1 MHPSKSS
8 PDLFA
13 ACDPAAGEEERNRI
27 CITPRLWMVDEAG
40 VRVIFLWHEPLFRFT
55 LSDSLSLRYAAV
67 YLRLNNL
74 ATQEEIA
81 EAFGHSVATQRRWET
96 RFLAAGLEGLMRG
109 KSTGR
114 PSAIPASLDGVL
126 KKWFEEGVSNR
137 QMAKRLQV
145 SEATVHRAL
154 ARLGLHREIPRTELP
169 WPADPGEES
178 DPAEVAEPGEVCQ
191 AVPATAEDSAE
202 EAQPGESDL
211 GETQQDGDSVD
222 VMAAPP
228 KAHASECLD
237 ARESSS
243 CQQSPAETT
252 IGSEIIPSGN
262 TAVAE
267 CAPGE
272 EETEAEE
279 FGTCWP
285 AAGEPLEE
293 VLARLEAEGFSI
305 DFDPDDRS
313 GDRALARLGLLE
325 DAKPLFADRPAVRQA
340 GVLLA
345 IPLLAES
352 RLLEL
357 FSAVYHSLGAAFYG
371 LRTTVVVLFV
381 AALLRIKRA
390 EHFKEHNP
398 RELGHVLG
406 LDRAPEVKT
415 VRRKM
420 EQLAA
425 RRRAHE
431 LMMARAK
438 HRISEDPERV
448 AFLYVDGHVQVY
460 YGKRALAKAKKPQ
473 DQVAKPAATD
483 YWVHDA
489 DGQPLLVVTCELNES
504 LTQMLEPILQ
514 DVKRLLGERRV
525 TVVFDRGGYSPKL
538 FARLDKLGF
547 DVMTYRKGK
556 YAAWPTS
563 HFVEETLELEGRRY
577 GYWLA
582 ERKRVR
588 VGRLRPKRKKASSK
602 AGPQYFWMREVR
614 VLRRD
619 GRQTAILTT
628 NRNLEKVLVAYRQF
642 NRWRQ
647 ENFFKYMQEEFELD
661 GLLEYGADPVSPE
674 ADRPNPARRPL
685 ERQLAAA
692 RERLQSLQAELG
704 SEVAP
709 QGALPQRTI
718 RGFKIAHA
726 ELRAKIA
733 EAAAEVARLRE
744 ELEALPQRVSAAD
757 LESLKSERK
766 LIADTIKMT
775 AYEVETRLLGLL
787 SDHYSRTEDEGR
799 TLLQAAFQST
809 ARLEVRDDE
818 LYVELVPQSSP
829 HRTKA
834 IAALCEELNT
844 LDTKF
849 PGTHLRLR
857 LGIQPHEPLRIL
869 QG

>member
-1 MHPSKSS
+1 
-8 PDLFA
+8 
-13 ACDPAAGEEERNRI
+13 
-27 CITPRLWMVDEAG
+27 
-40 VRVIFLWHEPLFRFT
+40 
-55 LSDSLSLRYAAV
+55 
-67 YLRLNNL
+67 
-74 ATQEEIA
+74 
-81 EAFGHSVATQRRWET
+81 
-96 RFLAAGLEGLMRG
+96 
-109 KSTGR
+109 
-114 PSAIPASLDGVL
+114 
-126 KKWFEEGVSNR
+126 
-137 QMAKRLQV
+137 
-145 SEATVHRAL
+145 
-154 ARLGLHREIPRTELP
+154 
-169 WPADPGEES
+169 
-178 DPAEVAEPGEVCQ
+178 
-191 AVPATAEDSAE
+191 
-202 EAQPGESDL
+202 
-211 GETQQDGDSVD
+211 
-222 VMAAPP
+222 
-228 KAHASECLD
+228 
-237 ARESSS
+237 
-243 CQQSPAETT
+243 
-252 IGSEIIPSGN
+252 
-262 TAVAE
+262 
-267 CAPGE
+267 
-272 EETEAEE
+272 
-279 FGTCWP
+279 
-285 AAGEPLEE
+285 
-293 VLARLEAEGFSI
+293 
-305 DFDPDDRS
+305 
-313 GDRALARLGLLE
+313 
-325 DAKPLFADRPAVRQA
+325 
-340 GVLLA
+340 
-345 IPLLAES
+345 
-352 RLLEL
+352 
-357 FSAVYHSLGAAFYG
+357 
-371 LRTTVVVLFV
+371 
-381 AALLRIKRA
+381 
-390 EHFKEHNP
+390 
-398 RELGHVLG
+398 
-406 LDRAPEVKT
+406 
-415 VRRKM
+415 
-420 EQLAA
+420 
-425 RRRAHE
+425 
-431 LMMARAK
+431 
-438 HRISEDPERV
+438 
-448 AFLYVDGHVQVY
+448 
-460 YGKRALAKAKKPQ
+460 
-473 DQVAKPAATD
+473 
-483 YWVHDA
+483 
-489 DGQPLLVVTCELNES
+489 
-504 LTQMLEPILQ
+504 
-514 DVKRLLGERRV
+514 
-525 TVVFDRGGYSPKL
+525 
-538 FARLDKLGF
+538 
-547 DVMTYRKGK
+547 
-556 YAAWPTS
+556 
-563 HFVEETLELEGRRY
+563 
-577 GYWLA
+577 
-582 ERKRVR
+582 
-588 VGRLRPKRKKASSK
+588 
-602 AGPQYFWMREVR
+602 MREVR